1 MNEMKSTING
11 TGSIQATHKMNH
23 GQGNGPNWV
32 LVVGGALLSTLSIKL
47 GCQLKR
53 ILDNKQQE
61 KGNKETWK
69 SKANRRSSAHQLHSD
84 IYLFAQ
90 DEGNR
95 SQFLSE
101 ISSGGMQS
109 RSSLT
114 EGADL
119 SLPLVKVS
127 GADTK
132 TGEPPE
138 LLELPW
144 KPCHHSNCSDSCFS
158 ESGSDI
164 YTKKEVIQK
173 LRRQLK
179 RRDETIME
187 MQSQITEMQNS
198 LRIQMAEA
206 GNLQVQIDA
215 ANNELFS
222 SQQEVQRLRKVIADH
237 HIAETRKWSPL
248 PANGLVSAY
257 PDSIDDLESHFV
269 VVDKGKGDGEMVEM
283 LKKETSELKEVIEGK
298 DFLLKSYKEQKVELC
313 STIKEL
319 QEKLDSRVPDFL

>member
-1 MNEMKSTING
+1 MNEMKSKING
-11 TGSIQATHKMNH
+11 TGSIQTSHKTNYD
-23 GQGNGPNWV
+23 QGNGPNWV
-32 LVVGGALLSTLSIKL
+32 LVIGGALLSTLSIKL

-69 SKANRRSSAHQLHSD
+69 SKARRSRAHQLQSD

-144 KPCHHSNCSDSCFS
+144 KPCHHSNCSDSYFS

-198 LRIQMAEA
+198 LHIQMAEA
-206 GNLQVQIDA
+206 ANLQAQINA
-215 ANNELFS
+215 ANNDLFN

-237 HIAETRKWSPL
+237 HIGETKHWSPL
-248 PANGLVSAY
+248 HANGLVSAY
-257 PDSIDDLESHFV
+257 PDSCDDLESHFLG
-269 VVDKGKGDGEMVEM
+269 VDKGKVDGVMVEM

-319 QEKLDSRVPDFL
+319 QQKLDSLVPDIL

>member
-95 SQFLSE
+95 SQFLS
-101 ISSGGMQS
+101 
-109 RSSLT
+109 
-114 EGADL
+114 
-119 SLPLVKVS
+119 VS